1 MVLNKVFDNVLD
13 IPGVDGVCLFG
24 LSGQVFLN
32 RMPSFFSPDVFSDA
46 LRRIAALYETM
57 DENFLPCDD
66 YLLRFAEKWIL
77 FRRTDQAV
85 LLVLAAE
92 TANFASTRMVTNMAL
107 KHLTPAAL
115 AEMAASGLPP
125 GPTPAAV
132 ATSPRVVRLRGQPR
146 PRRHRACRLGPR
158 RHRFPG
164 HRFPWRQPFPLPSLR
179 RWCRFR
185 RLLPHRGNSSA
196 CSAGARIDHPLV
208 MMPLAQE
215 IHAVLSF

>member
-24 LSGQVFLN
+24 MNGQVYLN
-32 RMPSFFSPDVFSDA
+32 RMPAFISPEIFGDA
-46 LRRIAALYETM
+46 LRRITALYETM

-66 YLLRFAEKWIL
+66 YLLRFSEKWIL

-115 AEMAASGLPP
+115 SEFDAATAVPTAAPAPAARMGSSATATPFSNTPFQAPAAAAPAPAPEPAPAAEPA
-125 GPTPAAV
+125 PTPVHKAV
-132 ATSPRVVRLRGQPR
+132 RMFRGR
-146 PRRHRACRLGPR
+146 PY
-158 RHRFPG
+158 
-164 HRFPWRQPFPLPSLR
+164 
-179 RWCRFR
+179 
-185 RLLPHRGNSSA
+185 
-196 CSAGARIDHPLV
+196 
-208 MMPLAQE
+208 
-215 IHAVLSF
+215 

>member
-32 RMPSFFSPDVFSDA
+32 RMPAFLSPDVFADA

-66 YLLRFAEKWIL
+66 YLLRFAEKWLL

-115 AEMAASGLPP
+115 AELSVAGAAPAAAPAVAAPRMAAPAA
-125 GPTPAAV
+125 PTPFSAAPFPTVAV
-132 ATSPRVVRLRGQPR
+132 AAAPEPAPAPVAAAPAPEAPKAVRMFRGR
-146 PRRHRACRLGPR
+146 PY
-158 RHRFPG
+158 
-164 HRFPWRQPFPLPSLR
+164 
-179 RWCRFR
+179 
-185 RLLPHRGNSSA
+185 
-196 CSAGARIDHPLV
+196 
-208 MMPLAQE
+208 
-215 IHAVLSF
+215 

>member
-32 RMPSFFSPDVFSDA
+32 RMPAFLSPDVFSDA

-115 AEMAASGLPP
+115 AEMAADGSAAAPA
-125 GPTPAAV
+125 PAA
-132 ATSPRVVRLRGQPR
+132 AMPRVPTGNTATPFS
-146 PRRHRACRLGPR
+146 AA
-158 RHRFPG
+158 
-164 HRFPWRQPFPLPSLR
+164 PFPAVAAAAPAPAPEAAPAPAPAAAPEPGKLVR
-179 RWCRFR
+179 MFR
-185 RLLPHRGNSSA
+185 GRPY
-196 CSAGARIDHPLV
+196 
-208 MMPLAQE
+208 
-215 IHAVLSF
+215 

>member
-1 MVLNKVFDNVLD
+1 MVINKVFDNVLD

-24 LSGQVFLN
+24 LNGQVFLN
-32 RMPSFFSPDVFSDA
+32 RMPSFLSPDVFADA
-46 LRRIAALYETM
+46 LRRIIALYETM

-115 AEMAASGLPP
+115 AELAPVLAAS
-125 GPTPAAV
+125 TPAPAPV
-132 ATSPRVVRLRGQPR
+132 IAAASVSVSPFQPT
-146 PRRHRACRLGPR
+146 A
-158 RHRFPG
+158 
-164 HRFPWRQPFPLPSLR
+164 
-179 RWCRFR
+179 
-185 RLLPHRGNSSA
+185 A
-196 CSAGARIDHPLV
+196 AAGAGAAGP
-208 MMPLAQE
+208 
-215 IHAVLSF
+215 AVDTAVEAVKPVRMFRGRAY

>member
-32 RMPSFFSPDVFSDA
+32 RMPAFLSPDVFADA
-46 LRRIAALYETM
+46 LRRITALYETM

-115 AEMAASGLPP
+115 AEFSSESPAPAPA
-125 GPTPAAV
+125 PAAV
-132 ATSPRVVRLRGQPR
+132 APRSPTGSTATPFS
-146 PRRHRACRLGPR
+146 AA
-158 RHRFPG
+158 
-164 HRFPWRQPFPLPSLR
+164 PFPVSTPVAAAPAPEPAPAAAPEAHKPVR
-179 RWCRFR
+179 MFR
-185 RLLPHRGNSSA
+185 GRA
-196 CSAGARIDHPLV
+196 Y
-208 MMPLAQE
+208 
-215 IHAVLSF
+215 

>member
-32 RMPSFFSPDVFSDA
+32 RMPSFLSPEVFADA
-46 LRRIAALYETM
+46 LRRITALYETM

-66 YLLRFAEKWIL
+66 YLLRFSEKWIL

-85 LLVLAAE
+85 LLVMAAE

-115 AEMAASGLPP
+115 AEFSPESPVAAAPVAVAARVPTGSTATPFSAPP
-125 GPTPAAV
+125 FPPAAIAPEPV
-132 ATSPRVVRLRGQPR
+132 APAAAAPATEVHKTVRMFRG
-146 PRRHRACRLGPR
+146 RAY
-158 RHRFPG
+158 
-164 HRFPWRQPFPLPSLR
+164 
-179 RWCRFR
+179 
-185 RLLPHRGNSSA
+185 
-196 CSAGARIDHPLV
+196 
-208 MMPLAQE
+208 
-215 IHAVLSF
+215 

>member
-24 LSGQVFLN
+24 TSGQIYLN
-32 RMPSFFSPDVFSDA
+32 RMPSFISPEIFSDA
-46 LRRIAALYETM
+46 LRRITALYETM

-115 AEMAASGLPP
+115 AELEPAAA
-125 GPTPAAV
+125 PAAV
-132 ATSPRVVRLRGQPR
+132 APAPAARQGSSPTATPFSNSPFQQAAPAAPEPAAAPVPEPAAAPAAPARGVRMFRG
-146 PRRHRACRLGPR
+146 RAY
-158 RHRFPG
+158 
-164 HRFPWRQPFPLPSLR
+164 
-179 RWCRFR
+179 
-185 RLLPHRGNSSA
+185 
-196 CSAGARIDHPLV
+196 
-208 MMPLAQE
+208 
-215 IHAVLSF
+215 

>member
-32 RMPSFFSPDVFSDA
+32 RMPSFLSPEVFADA
-46 LRRIAALYETM
+46 LRRITALYETM

-85 LLVLAAE
+85 LLVMAAE

-115 AEMAASGLPP
+115 AEFSSESAAQSAVASAPRVPTGATATPFSAPSFPSAIIPPEPVAAPAAAAAS
-125 GPTPAAV
+125 AAE
-132 ATSPRVVRLRGQPR
+132 PNKVVRMFRG
-146 PRRHRACRLGPR
+146 RA
-158 RHRFPG
+158 
-164 HRFPWRQPFPLPSLR
+164 
-179 RWCRFR
+179 
-185 RLLPHRGNSSA
+185 
-196 CSAGARIDHPLV
+196 I
-208 MMPLAQE
+208 
-215 IHAVLSF
+215 

>member
-32 RMPSFFSPDVFSDA
+32 RMPSFMSPDVFADA

-85 LLVLAAE
+85 LLVMAAE
-92 TANFASTRMVTNMAL
+92 SANFASTRMVTNMAL

-115 AEMAASGLPP
+115 AELESATAA
-125 GPTPAAV
+125 PTTAPMVAPTTAAARVPTGATATPFSAAPFPVPAAV
-132 ATSPRVVRLRGQPR
+132 APTPAPEPTPAPAPEPSKIVRMFRGR
-146 PRRHRACRLGPR
+146 PY
-158 RHRFPG
+158 
-164 HRFPWRQPFPLPSLR
+164 
-179 RWCRFR
+179 
-185 RLLPHRGNSSA
+185 
-196 CSAGARIDHPLV
+196 
-208 MMPLAQE
+208 
-215 IHAVLSF
+215 

>member
-24 LSGQVFLN
+24 TSGQIYLN
-32 RMPSFFSPDVFSDA
+32 RMPSFISPEIFADA
-46 LRRIAALYETM
+46 LRRITALYETM

-115 AEMAASGLPP
+115 AELDSTAPA
-125 GPTPAAV
+125 AAV
-132 ATSPRVVRLRGQPR
+132 APAPAPVPAARLGSSVTATPFSNSPFQQAPAPAPEPVAAAPVPDPAAHKSPRMFRG
-146 PRRHRACRLGPR
+146 RAY
-158 RHRFPG
+158 
-164 HRFPWRQPFPLPSLR
+164 
-179 RWCRFR
+179 
-185 RLLPHRGNSSA
+185 
-196 CSAGARIDHPLV
+196 
-208 MMPLAQE
+208 
-215 IHAVLSF
+215 

>member
-115 AEMAASGLPP
+115 AEMAASGSPP
-125 GPTPAAV
+125 GPAAA
-132 ATSPRVVRLRGQPR
+132 ATSPRVPTGATATPFS
-146 PRRHRACRLGPR
+146 GT
-158 RHRFPG
+158 
-164 HRFPWRQPFPLPSLR
+164 PFPVAAAVPAPEPAAVVPVPAVAPAPGKLVR
-179 RWCRFR
+179 MFR
-185 RLLPHRGNSSA
+185 GRPY
-196 CSAGARIDHPLV
+196 
-208 MMPLAQE
+208 
-215 IHAVLSF
+215 

>member
-24 LSGQVFLN
+24 MTGQVYLN
-32 RMPSFFSPDVFSDA
+32 RMPSFLAPEVFSDA
-46 LRRIAALYETM
+46 LRRITALYETM

-92 TANFASTRMVTNMAL
+92 NANFASTRMVTNMAL

-115 AEMAASGLPP
+115 AELDASTAAPAIAPDSLAAQTARLGSSQTATPFSNSP
-125 GPTPAAV
+125 FPAATPAAV
-132 ATSPRVVRLRGQPR
+132 PPPAPAVAPAPVPAEPTVAHKAVRMFRG
-146 PRRHRACRLGPR
+146 RAY
-158 RHRFPG
+158 
-164 HRFPWRQPFPLPSLR
+164 
-179 RWCRFR
+179 
-185 RLLPHRGNSSA
+185 
-196 CSAGARIDHPLV
+196 
-208 MMPLAQE
+208 
-215 IHAVLSF
+215 

>member
-24 LSGQVFLN
+24 TSGQIYLN
-32 RMPSFFSPDVFSDA
+32 RMPSFISQEIFSDA
-46 LRRIAALYETM
+46 LRRITALYETM

-115 AEMAASGLPP
+115 AELEPSSAAGAAPA
-125 GPTPAAV
+125 PAA
-132 ATSPRVVRLRGQPR
+132 
-146 PRRHRACRLGPR
+146 RLG
-158 RHRFPG
+158 
-164 HRFPWRQPFPLPSLR
+164 
-179 RWCRFR
+179 
-185 RLLPHRGNSSA
+185 SSA
-196 CSAGARIDHPLV
+196 TATPFSNSPFQQAPAAAPAPAPEPVAAAPALEAAAAHKPVRMFRGRAY
-208 MMPLAQE
+208 
-215 IHAVLSF
+215 

>member
-13 IPGVDGVCLFG
+13 IPGVDGLCLFG
-24 LSGQVFLN
+24 MTGQVYLN
-32 RMPSFFSPDVFSDA
+32 RMPSFLAPEVFSDS
-46 LRRIAALYETM
+46 LRRITALYETM

-115 AEMAASGLPP
+115 AELDASTAAPAAAP
-125 GPTPAAV
+125 EAAV
-132 ATSPRVVRLRGQPR
+132 AP
-146 PRRHRACRLGPR
+146 AARLGSS
-158 RHRFPG
+158 
-164 HRFPWRQPFPLPSLR
+164 QTATPFSNSPFQAAPAAAGPPPAPAPAPAPAEPSVAAKTVR
-179 RWCRFR
+179 MFR
-185 RLLPHRGNSSA
+185 GRA
-196 CSAGARIDHPLV
+196 Y
-208 MMPLAQE
+208 
-215 IHAVLSF
+215 

>member
-32 RMPSFFSPDVFSDA
+32 RMPAFLSPDVFADA
-46 LRRIAALYETM
+46 LRRITALYETM

-115 AEMAASGLPP
+115 AELAPNAT
-125 GPTPAAV
+125 TPV
-132 ATSPRVVRLRGQPR
+132 A
-146 PRRHRACRLGPR
+146 
-158 RHRFPG
+158 
-164 HRFPWRQPFPLPSLR
+164 
-179 RWCRFR
+179 
-185 RLLPHRGNSSA
+185 
-196 CSAGARIDHPLV
+196 AGAALRTPTGSTAT
-208 MMPLAQE
+208 PFSAPPFQQT
-215 IHAVLSF
+215 A